1 MCNICKFKFEL
12 PDTIKENAPEYSDKE
27 VHAAYCRVIGILE
40 ALDDRGFTTR
50 AKADSE
56 EFHHHAKGSKCTE
69 VCGPVNFIVVL
80 GTKGQ
85 ESVAVQFFLS
95 AHNGV
100 HVLSTMPVEGMRPM
114 WDFHDKGDK
123 PKPLVRI
130 QKWVSDWINECMH
143 NQRKIFLFCYY
154 TDSDLD
160 NDWQNKASMCIGE
173 ALHVTSSHS
182 CSGANGRAMSVRRSM
197 GIKLQ
202 KGKNSG

>member
-1 MCNICKFKFEL
+1 MEINNVVKRSKL
-12 PDTIKENAPEYSDKE
+12 PRKTLFS
-27 VHAAYCRVIGILE
+27 LLF
-40 ALDDRGFTTR
+40 ALQ
-50 AKADSE
+50 
-56 EFHHHAKGSKCTE
+56 
-69 VCGPVNFIVVL
+69 N
-80 GTKGQ
+80 
-85 ESVAVQFFLS
+85 
-95 AHNGV
+95 
-100 HVLSTMPVEGMRPM
+100 
-114 WDFHDKGDK
+114 K

-173 ALHVTSSHS
+173 ALHVASSHS

-202 KGKNSG
+202 KGKK